1 MAEMLYMQ
9 VAGHILNRIQDG
21 TLKVNDRL
29 SERKLA
35 QEYKVSRT
43 VVRESIKLLNE
54 RGLVQTI
61 YGKGSF
67 VNIPDRK
74 ALMDKF
80 EDALD
85 VSRGQP
91 EDVVEARELLENAMI
106 PLILERVNDK
116 DLDILHELYQ
126 NMRESVEDGEAF
138 MKADEKFH
146 LALSICAHNQVL
158 SVVTGTMNNMSDR
171 KRLLRSKNIRLN
183 ANKEHKKIIE
193 ALEQRNEQM
202 MRDAIENHI
211 SCIRSHTPIK

>member
-9 VAGHILNRIQDG
+9 VADHIINHIQDG
-21 TLKVNDRL
+21 TLKENDKL

-35 QEYKVSRT
+35 AEYKVSRT

-74 ALMDKF
+74 ALMGKF
-80 EDALD
+80 EYALD
-85 VSRGQP
+85 VSHVQQ
-91 EDVVEARELLENAMI
+91 EDVVEARELLETAMI
-106 PLILERVNDK
+106 PLIMERVNEK

-126 NMRESVEDGEAF
+126 SMRESVEDGELF

-146 LALSICAHNQVL
+146 LSLSICAHNQVL
-158 SVVTGTMNNMSDR
+158 SVVTGTMNSMSDR
-171 KRLLRSKNIRLN
+171 RRLLRSKNIRVN

-193 ALEQRNEQM
+193 ALEQRDEQM
-202 MRDAIENHI
+202 LREAIENHI
-211 SCIRSHTPIK
+211 SCIRSHTQIR